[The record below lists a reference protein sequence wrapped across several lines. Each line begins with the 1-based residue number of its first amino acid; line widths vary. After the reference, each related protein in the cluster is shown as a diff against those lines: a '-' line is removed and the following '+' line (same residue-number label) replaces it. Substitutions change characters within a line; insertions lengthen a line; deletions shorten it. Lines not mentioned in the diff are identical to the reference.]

1 MRAFLLLT
9 SFVFI
14 LCSSPL
20 RAEKSVEMLQDF
32 LNNTKSMQ
40 AGFQQKLFDPRGA
53 LLQQSVGKFTLSRPG
68 KFIWDYVLPYPQKI
82 ISNGKKIWI
91 YDSELEQVIIKPYQ
105 QMLSGTPVL
114 LLENDADLAKDF
126 QLVDL
131 GYEHN
136 QYWLSL
142 IPKSE
147 DKAFK
152 EIIVGMTAD
161 GLQTMKLI
169 DGFEQTT
176 VIEFEQ
182 LIINPKLSNDIFNF
196 IVPQGMDVIGG

>member
-9 SFVFI
+9 LFVFI

-20 RAEKSVEMLQDF
+20 RAEKSVEMLQHF
-32 LNNTKSMQ
+32 LKNTQSMR
-40 AGFQQKLFDPRGA
+40 ADFQQKLFDPRGA
-53 LLQQSVGKFTLSRPG
+53 LLQQSVGKFTLHRPG

-82 ISNGKKIWI
+82 VSNGKKIWI

-114 LLENDADLAKDF
+114 LLENNVGLQDNF

-131 GYEHN
+131 GFEHK

-152 EIIVGMTAD
+152 EIIVGMSEQ

-182 LIINPKLSNDIFNF
+182 LIVNPPLADDVFNF
-196 IVPQGMDVIGG
+196 KVPRGIDVVGY